1 MVTGVFEGRE
11 DVKITYDNIL
21 MYMNSI
27 LDKDKLD
34 DFNVDLNNL
43 EDLLILTDVNEIY
56 TIFKYNFFKVLDKFL
71 LYFGIVIRG
80 DQTFEKY
87 FRLVYVIYNIKYLD
101 FYREEVSIILYGDY
115 NDEDKMYL
123 LFSIYFEDNI
133 DLIETLDYSDLF
145 FNFIEEN
152 IKETKNYNITMIQRA
167 INITFNNQGYR
178 NTFLFNQILKGEV
191 FINLTLKDNLDI
203 IKNELTDLVLSN
215 YNNKEEDKNK
225 KQLEIEFCLLYYHQD
240 DIIDI
245 TKVLDTTLLKI
256 LYPETQDLE
265 SILVNINNNLLL
277 LTKGETL

>member
-43 EDLLILTDVNEIY
+43 EDLLILSDVNEIY

-80 DQTFEKY
+80 EQSFENY
-87 FRLVYVIYNIKYLD
+87 FKLVYVIYNIKYLD

-145 FNFIEEN
+145 FNFIKEN
-152 IKETKNYNITMIQRA
+152 IKEVKNYNMEMIQRA

-191 FINLTLKDNLDI
+191 FINLTLKDNLDV
-203 IKNELTDLVLSN
+203 IKNELTELVLLN
-215 YNNKEEDKNK
+215 YSNKEEDKIK

-245 TKVLDTTLLKI
+245 SKVLDITLLKI
-256 LYPETQDLE
+256 LYPEIQELD
-265 SILVNINNNLLL
+265 SILNSINNNLLL